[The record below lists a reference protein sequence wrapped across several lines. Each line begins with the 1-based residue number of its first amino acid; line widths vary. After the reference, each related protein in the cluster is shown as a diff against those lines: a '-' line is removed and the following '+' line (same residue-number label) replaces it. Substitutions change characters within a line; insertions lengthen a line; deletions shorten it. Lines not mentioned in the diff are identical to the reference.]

1 VTTAATPVVA
11 SGQPA
16 AEAEAAADSAP
27 VTPGEGPTP
36 AAAATP
42 AATPAADADGQ
53 AALPTAGSTGS
64 DEAVALNMQLH
75 STTTFAD
82 DKVQADHL
90 KSQVTTV

>member
-1 VTTAATPVVA
+1 MTTAATPVVA

-42 AATPAADADGQ
+42 AATPADGQ